1 MYADQICYIL
11 VRSAKYYK
19 VTYDSV
25 HNIANYI
32 EPRVRSAVGVNS
44 RIETVP
50 VAIRTELP
58 FRAAKSIAVVELIR
72 RHKFTQERTD
82 NCVDRRRSGVA
93 FKTRRRRPRRARRP
107 AIGQRAPS
115 ADVQSTHQSC

>member
-1 MYADQICYIL
+1 MYADQMCYIL

-32 EPRVRSAVGVNS
+32 EPRVRLAVGVNS

-58 FRAAKSIAVVELIR
+58 FRAAKSIAVVEIR